1 MAGLTM
7 RYFVGT
13 YGRTDRSWLDEQP
26 KMKRHFKED
35 PQDWLAVLPYDVAL
49 RDVEL
54 IKAVVEPKTLGEVR
68 RSPLALPLVKAVF
81 DDRAAMDGE
90 PAFSDL
96 GDDVPFDWYD
106 DLGLF
111 WRPDPRLRTAELAP
125 PSLLA
130 TFGRKD
136 HAYGMDY
143 EPATWLSLD
152 DQVVIEAALRELG
165 HEIAYDD
172 TLLDRYLA

>member
-1 MAGLTM
+1 M

-13 YGRTDRSWLDEQP
+13 YGRADRSWLDGQSE
-26 KMKRHFKED
+26 MKRHFKD

-54 IKAVVEPKTLGEVR
+54 FKAVTEPKTLGEVR
-68 RSPLALPLVKAVF
+68 RSPLALALVEARF
-81 DDRAAMDGE
+81 DERAAMDGE
-90 PAFSDL
+90 PPFDDL

-106 DLGLF
+106 ELDVY

-130 TFGRKD
+130 TFGRDD
-136 HAYGMDY
+136 HAHGMDY
-143 EPATWLSLD
+143 EPATWLPLD
-152 DQVVIEAALRELG
+152 DQVAIEAALRELG